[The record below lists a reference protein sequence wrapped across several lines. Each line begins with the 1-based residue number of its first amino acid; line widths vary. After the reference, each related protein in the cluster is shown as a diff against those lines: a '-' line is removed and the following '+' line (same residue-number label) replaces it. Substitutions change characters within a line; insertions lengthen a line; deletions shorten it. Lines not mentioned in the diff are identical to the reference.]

1 MKDELTRKDAM
12 LGSLRQQV
20 IDLTA
25 TGGAGH
31 RAQYELFEQQ
41 HRLRE
46 DELHRS
52 ICMHLNTIYELCRM
66 IHLGFIG
73 TC

>member
-1 MKDELTRKDAM
+1 MKDELSRKDAM

-25 TGGAGH
+25 SGGAGH

-46 DELHRS
+46 DELHRT
-52 ICMHLNTIYELCRM
+52 ICTHTCMPSRINIIHHHLL
-66 IHLGFIG
+66 LS
-73 TC
+73 